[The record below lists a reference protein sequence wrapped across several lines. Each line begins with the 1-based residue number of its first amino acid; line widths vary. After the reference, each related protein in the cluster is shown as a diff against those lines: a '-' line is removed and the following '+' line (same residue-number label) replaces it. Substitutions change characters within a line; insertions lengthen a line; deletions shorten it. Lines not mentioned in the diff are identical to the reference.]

1 MKMYLSAYE
10 LGNETEKLKA
20 LIPEN
25 NKVGYIFN
33 ALDFTGTD
41 PERKAKRVKKNMDE
55 LNELGFDCVD
65 LDLKK
70 YYGKASELKKL
81 VGAFGTI
88 WVSGGNTLT
97 PKTGTPELDNY
108 LVNQLVAT
116 KVVSSLSH
124 SLSPCATGSTIATLL
139 PWSLVLLVAGFV
151 QRI

>member
-1 MKMYLSAYE
+1 MYLSAYE

-88 WVSGGNTLT
+88 WVSV
-97 PKTGTPELDNY
+97 K
-108 LVNQLVAT
+108 
-116 KVVSSLSH
+116 
-124 SLSPCATGSTIATLL
+124 
-139 PWSLVLLVAGFV
+139 
-151 QRI
+151 